1 MNCITLDDCKRI
13 HFVGAGGCSM
23 SGIAQI
29 LHGQGHVV
37 TGSDREEGPFT
48 RRLAE
53 MGIPVFIGHRPE
65 NVGNANLLVYSAAI
79 REDNPERVH
88 AARAGIP
95 EMERS
100 VALGQLSERFLRT
113 LAIAGCHGKTTITS
127 MLAHINA
134 QTNWDASIHIG
145 GYCDLLGGGVR
156 AGGDSIFITEACEYV
171 SSFLT
176 LSPTI
181 ALINNIDDD
190 HLDCY
195 RDIDHIVQTFF
206 RFLALVPPDG
216 LVLGCTDDSRVEKLL
231 QTCER
236 KYRSYGLH
244 SGDYHAKDI
253 GYDENGHPFFT
264 LIKDGEKQGLVK
276 LSVPGTH
283 NVVNALAAFAA
294 ADALGGIHFAQFAR
308 AIQNFSNTKRRFE
321 LLGERGGL
329 RIYHDY
335 AHHPGEI
342 AATLEGASRLP
353 HGKLFVV
360 FQCNSFTRAKTLFTK
375 NVRCFAHADTVL
387 TTEIYPGRETD
398 TGVVHAWDM
407 VQAINKESGNAI
419 YTPTFADVRAYLD
432 RNASPGD
439 IILTLGSGNV
449 YTQSQCLL

>member
-1 MNCITLDDCKRI
+1 
-13 HFVGAGGCSM
+13 M

-29 LHGQGHVV
+29 LHGQGHIV

-53 MGIPVFIGHRPE
+53 LNIPVAIGHRPE
-65 NVGNANLLVYSAAI
+65 NVGPADLVVYSAAI
-79 REDNPERVH
+79 KSDNPER
-88 AARAGIP
+88 AFAKRAGIP

-134 QTNWDASIHIG
+134 QTDWDASIHIG
-145 GYCDLLGGGVR
+145 GYCELLGGGVR
-156 AGGDSIFITEACEYV
+156 AGSDAIFITEACEYV

-190 HLDCY
+190 HLDCF

-216 LVLGCTDDSRVEKLL
+216 LVLGCTDDSRVELL
-231 QTCER
+231 LHACER
-236 KYRSYGLH
+236 KYRTYGLE
-244 SGDYHAKDI
+244 SGDYHAANI
-253 GYDENGHPFFT
+253 YYDENGHPFFT
-264 LIKDGEKQGLVK
+264 LIKDELALGQVH

-283 NVVNALAAFAA
+283 NVINALASFAA
-294 ADALGGIHFAQFAR
+294 ADALGEIRFEQYAR
-308 AIQNFSNTKRRFE
+308 AIAGFSNTKRRFE
-321 LLGERGGL
+321 LLGERDGVK
-329 RIYHDY
+329 IFHDY

-360 FQCNSFTRAKTLFTK
+360 FQCNSYTRAKTLFTE
-375 NVRCFAHADTVL
+375 NVRCFAHADAVL
-387 TTEIYPGRETD
+387 TTDIYPGRETD
-398 TGVVHAWDM
+398 TGLVHARDM
-407 VQAINKESGNAI
+407 VDAINRESHNAV
-419 YTPTFADVRAYLD
+419 YTSTFADARAYLD
-432 RNASPGD
+432 AHAHPGD
-439 IILTLGSGNV
+439 LILTLGSGNV
-449 YTQSQCLL
+449 YAQSQSLL